1 MPARKLEMVTHLVI
15 VKSKHKIMN
24 TKPNKQKLKQVLSVF
39 GIAMVFLTV
48 FLTNL
53 NAQTMKV
60 KNVVLVHGAFAD
72 GSGWKG
78 IYDVLTKKGYNVT
91 IVQNPLS
98 SLEDDVAATN
108 LALDKQDGPAILV
121 GHSWGGAVITQAG
134 VHKKVAGL
142 VYVAAF
148 QPDLGE
154 SAFTWFS
161 SMPPVAENGV
171 MPPDEKGFVYYSKE
185 KYHEGFCADLSK
197 SESDFMFASQGAFA
211 AKSFATPLTQ
221 AAWKTKPSY
230 GIVATE
236 DKSIRPEIEEK
247 MYLRSN
253 TKISKIKGSHAV
265 YISQPEAVAKVI
277 IEAAETASK
286 AVK

>member
-1 MPARKLEMVTHLVI
+1 
-15 VKSKHKIMN
+15 MN
-24 TKPNKQKLKQVLSVF
+24 TSFKQKLARVLPAF
-39 GIAMVFLTV
+39 AITLVFLTTL
-48 FLTNL
+48 LTNSK
-53 NAQTMKV
+53 AQTMSV
-60 KNVVLVHGAFAD
+60 KNVILVHGAFAD

-78 IYDVLTKKGYNVT
+78 IYDVLSKKGFNVT

-108 LALDKQDGPAILV
+108 LALDQQDGPVILV

-134 VHKKVAGL
+134 VHPKVAGL

-171 MPPDEKGFVYYSKE
+171 LPPNEKGFVYYSKE
-185 KYHEGFCADLSK
+185 KYHAGFCADLSK
-197 SESDFMFASQGAFA
+197 KESEFMYASQGAFA

-253 TKISKIKGSHAV
+253 TKISRIKGSHAV

-286 AVK
+286 SAK